1 MKLLVTILTLVGI
14 CAAAVEAGIKP
25 EGGREKRA
33 GADPVAEVSGIE
45 NGGVYN
51 ELPPV
56 LVEFSGLRRGAD
68 IRVEVYRGSRTTTKR
83 GQVLADSEAIFW
95 LGDEAILNVSGLEK
109 ACRMAGTWTLVVMKK
124 DGLGLAPIST
134 TTFELA
140 KGSSQSIEG
149 LISTK

>member
-1 MKLLVTILTLVGI
+1 
-14 CAAAVEAGIKP
+14 
-25 EGGREKRA
+25 
-33 GADPVAEVSGIE
+33 
-45 NGGVYN
+45 
-51 ELPPV
+51 
-56 LVEFSGLRRGAD
+56 
-68 IRVEVYRGSRTTTKR
+68 YRGSRTTTKR